1 MSWKVLPLPEIA
13 LNTPAVIMSITGS
26 DYITQRLL
34 ELGLLEGDTVEII
47 GVAPLGDPLEIRSR
61 HGVISLR
68 RNEAARIQ
76 VEPSTRS
83 A

>member
-1 MSWKVLPLPEIA
+1 MSWNVLPLPDLA
-13 LNTPAVIMSITGS
+13 LNTPATITSITGS

-34 ELGLLEGDTVEII
+34 EFGLLEGDTLEII
-47 GVAPLGDPLEIRSR
+47 GVAPLGDPLEIQTR
-61 HGVISLR
+61 HGVLSLR

-76 VEPSTRS
+76 VELNTRT

>member
-1 MSWKVLPLPEIA
+1 MSWNVLPLPELA
-13 LNTPAVIMSITGS
+13 LNTPATITSMTGS

-47 GVAPLGDPLEIRSR
+47 GVAPLGDPLEIQSR
-61 HGVISLR
+61 HGIISLR
-68 RNEAARIQ
+68 RNEAARIH
-76 VEPSTRS
+76 VEPATRS